1 MVEKKMS
8 DLVAEA
14 VKKELQPI
22 VEKVKVISDENR
34 TLKQRLDQVETQLRS
49 SNLVIHGIPE
59 TTYAEAASNS
69 MEEDHSQKPSSRVDT
84 VRAVVN
90 CCEAR
95 LGLKISASDITA
107 GYRIAGPRKGPRPIV
122 VCFANRNTRDKVLES
137 RKLLRHHQ
145 GDAKIYINEHL
156 TRGNSEIFAVGRKLL
171 KEKKICSVWSRN
183 GHIYLKRSD
192 RDKPSRILTLEDLT
206 RLQ

>member
-1 MVEKKMS
+1 MS
-8 DLVAEA
+8 ELVAEA

-22 VEKVKVISDENR
+22 VEKVFTLKSLISDENR

-145 GDAKIYINEHL
+145 GNAKIYLNEHL

-183 GHIYLKRSD
+183 GHIYLK
-192 RDKPSRILTLEDLT
+192 
-206 RLQ
+206 

>member
-1 MVEKKMS
+1 MS
-8 DLVAEA
+8 ELVAEA

-22 VEKVKVISDENR
+22 VEKVFTLKSLISDENR

-145 GDAKIYINEHL
+145 GNAKIYLNEHL

-183 GHIYLKRSD
+183 GHIYLKWSE

-206 RLQ
+206 RFQ

>member
-1 MVEKKMS
+1 MS
-8 DLVAEA
+8 ELVAEA

-22 VEKVKVISDENR
+22 VEKVFTLKSLISDENR

-69 MEEDHSQKPSSRVDT
+69 MEEDHSQKPSSRVDA

-145 GDAKIYINEHL
+145 GNAKIYINEHL

-183 GHIYLKRSD
+183 GHIYLKRSE

-206 RLQ
+206 RFQ

>member
-1 MVEKKMS
+1 MS
-8 DLVAEA
+8 ELVAEA

-22 VEKVKVISDENR
+22 VEKVFTLKSLISDENR

-69 MEEDHSQKPSSRVDT
+69 MEEDHSQKPSSRVDA

-122 VCFANRNTRDKVLES
+122 VCFANRNTKDKVLES

-145 GDAKIYINEHL
+145 GNAKIYINEHL

-183 GHIYLKRSD
+183 GHIYLKRSE

-206 RLQ
+206 RFQ